1 MKQIYRLCLC
11 ILVVLGVASGV
22 TSAQEEWMP
31 DPNLRRAVREKLNL
45 PQNTPLTVLHLERLH
60 DLVIL
65 ESDIASL
72 RGLEHAV
79 NLHFL
84 HLSNSKIADLTP
96 LAELFSLE
104 TLKLYGNNISDVSP
118 LANLTNLEELNLSS
132 NRISDLHPLASLQD
146 LATLSVADNPIYDFS
161 PLIGLENLQ
170 SIEIMWDVI
179 IDVDLLQKLTV
190 EVEIPDP
197 NLMQMIRKELSI
209 PNGIPLTQLQMQR
222 LTGLN
227 VPENQVSNLRGLEQ
241 AKNLMHLSC
250 QGNSISD
257 LSPLSNLTQL
267 KGLYLGGNQISD
279 ITPLVGLI
287 HLEFLHLWRNQI
299 VDISPLAGLI
309 NLKDLLLEGNQ
320 IKDFTPLLGLT
331 KLENLNVDD
340 NFGDVSPVLELDIA
354 SFKVCDV
361 HRSPILSRIENR
373 EYPSVFAA
381 WANVINLSTLTE
393 SERLARHDLYFCC
406 PMFGLGFVDTKEGI
420 KLVGD
425 LGKAI
430 QQRRELQTQNPNMVL
445 LAAVRY
451 FSGVGSDAYPED
463 WPHWL
468 RDKRGN
474 RVIDP
479 GWDEGLLDF
488 TQAETQEWVISQAAA
503 VAKCGLFDGIF
514 LDHWNE
520 WPRLRSYRSLEEEH
534 AARDTILRRIRAAVP
549 EDFLIMVNSN
559 HEQIPRWAP
568 YVNGLFMET
577 RPGYTDGRVGI
588 YDGYTDTDLIKIQG
602 TLLWAE
608 TTLREPRINGL
619 EGFGIRDELPDS
631 PRNQQWMRFFTT
643 MSLTHSDG
651 YVLYAVGLDSLLHEH
666 IWYNEF
672 FPESHNDSS
681 HVHDHDHYWYD
692 FWDTDLGQ
700 PIGEKAQLY
709 ENREGLF
716 IREFTNG
723 WAVYNRSGA
732 SQAIQLP
739 EQTTGVESDLRNTLH
754 ILPDLD
760 GEIYL
765 KRTTD
770 RHDVNEDGI
779 VNILDLV
786 AVANGFGKN
795 APDVNADGV
804 VNVLDLVAVANAFE
818 SP

>member
-1 MKQIYRLCLC
+1 MKQVYRCCLC
-11 ILVVLGVASGV
+11 IFVILGIAGGI

-31 DPNLRRAVREKLNL
+31 DPNLRQVVREKLNL
-45 PQNTPLTVLHLERLH
+45 SRNTPLTVLHLQRLH

-79 NLHFL
+79 NLGFL
-84 HLSNSKIADLTP
+84 HLSNSKVADLTP
-96 LAELFSLE
+96 LAGLLSLK
-104 TLKLYGNNISDVSP
+104 TLKLYGNNISDITP

-132 NRISDLHPLASLQD
+132 NRISDLHPLAGLQN
-146 LATLSVADNPIYDFS
+146 LVTLKVVDNPIYDFS
-161 PLIGLENLQ
+161 PLIGLESLQ
-170 SIEIMWDVI
+170 SIQITWDVT
-179 IDVDLLQKLTV
+179 IDVGMLQTLTV

-197 NLMQMIRKELSI
+197 NLMQMIREELNV

-227 VPENQVSNLRGLEQ
+227 VPENQVSNLRGLER
-241 AKNLMHLSC
+241 AKNLMYLSC

-267 KGLYLGGNQISD
+267 KGLYLGGNHISD
-279 ITPLVGLI
+279 LTPLTRLI
-287 HLEFLHLWRNQI
+287 HLESLHLWWNQI

-320 IKDFTPLLGLT
+320 VEDFTPLLGLT
-331 KLENLNVDD
+331 KLENLNVS
-340 NFGDVSPVLELDIA
+340 NNPGNVSPVLELDVA
-354 SFKVCDV
+354 SFNVCDM
-361 HRSPILSRIENR
+361 HRSPILSRIGNR
-373 EYPSVFAA
+373 SHPSVFAA
-381 WANVINLSTLTE
+381 WMNIINLPTLTE

-406 PMFGLGFVDTKEGI
+406 PMFGLGFVETEEGI
-420 KLVGD
+420 KLVGNIE
-425 LGKAI
+425 KAME
-430 QQRRELQTQNPNMVL
+430 QRRNLQEKNPNML
-445 LAAVRY
+445 LLVAVRY
-451 FSGVGSDAYPED
+451 FSGVRNNEYSED

-468 RDKRGN
+468 RDKKGN

-479 GWDEGLLDF
+479 GWNEGLLDF
-488 TQAETQEWVISQAAA
+488 TQPETQEWAIEQAIA
-503 VAKCGLFDGIF
+503 VSKCGLFDGIF

-520 WPRLRSYRSLEEEH
+520 HPRLEGYRSLEGEH

-577 RPGYTDGRVGI
+577 RPGFTDGSVGI
-588 YDGYTDTDLIKIQG
+588 YDGYTDRDIVKIQE
-602 TLLWAE
+602 TLFWAE
-608 TTLREPRINGL
+608 TTLQEPRINGL

-672 FPESHNDSS
+672 FPESHNASS

-692 FWDTDLGQ
+692 FWDADLGQ
-700 PIGEKAQLY
+700 PIGEKAKLY
-709 ENREGLF
+709 ENRDGLF

-723 WAVYNRSGA
+723 WAVYNRSGKP
-732 SQAIQLP
+732 QEIRLP
-739 EQTTGVESDLRNTLH
+739 EQATSVESGIKNTLH
-754 ILPDLD
+754 IIPDLD

-770 RHDVNEDGI
+770 MHDVNTDGI

-786 AVANGFGKN
+786 IVANAFGKN

-804 VNVLDLVAVANAFE
+804 VNILDLVAVANAFGQ
-818 SP
+818 